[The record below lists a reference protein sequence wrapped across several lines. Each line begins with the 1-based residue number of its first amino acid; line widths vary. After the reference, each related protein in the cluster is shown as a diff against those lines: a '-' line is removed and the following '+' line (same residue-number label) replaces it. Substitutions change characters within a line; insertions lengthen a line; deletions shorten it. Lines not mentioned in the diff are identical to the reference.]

1 MVEIGRKKVRELG
14 LEANVDLRIGDSE
27 QMEFATGEFDVVTV
41 AFGVRNFEHLEAGLR
56 EMQRVLRSGGKVI
69 ILEFSM
75 PEHFPMKQLYQFY
88 FRRILPV
95 IGGWLS
101 GNRGAYSYLP
111 ESVMKF
117 PQGQVFLDIMEKC
130 GFKNT
135 FRRKLSGG
143 IASIYVG
150 EK

>member
-1 MVEIGRKKVRELG
+1 
-14 LEANVDLRIGDSE
+14 
-27 QMEFATGEFDVVTV
+27 
-41 AFGVRNFEHLEAGLR
+41 
-56 EMQRVLRSGGKVI
+56 
-69 ILEFSM
+69 M